1 MSSLETLIPVKATRR
16 TTRGPV
22 LRGLWGPK
30 PAFPR
35 KPFWTLHGSNL
46 SMGLC
51 RGHYNARTWTQATN
65 SGVKLQPKMHIVTRR
80 PRTMTDGSCIVGN
93 PGSGPNPAAKY

>member
-1 MSSLETLIPVKATRR
+1 MSSLETPIPVKATRQ
-16 TTRGPV
+16 TTRGP
-22 LRGLWGPK
+22 RATWPTGPK

-51 RGHYNARTWTQATN
+51 RGHYNARTWTQAAD
-65 SGVKLQPKMHIVTRR
+65 SGVKLQPEMHIVTRR
-80 PRTMTDGSCIVGN
+80 PRTMADGSCIVGN